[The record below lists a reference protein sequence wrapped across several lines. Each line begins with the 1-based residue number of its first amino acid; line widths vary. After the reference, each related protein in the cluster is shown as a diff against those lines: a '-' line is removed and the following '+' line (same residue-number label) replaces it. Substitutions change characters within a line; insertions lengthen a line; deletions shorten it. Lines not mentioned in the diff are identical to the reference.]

1 MNNQKIIRCRD
12 HRPFE
17 LPEGPWVMKQVWNKL
32 LLAHWPVR
40 QEELLPSI
48 PEGLELDLWEGKAW
62 LSLIPFYITGLRV
75 RGTPPLPWLS
85 RFAELNVRTY
95 VTCGGKP
102 GIFFFSLDAE
112 RRVAV
117 ETARLL
123 HLPYMYARMSV
134 GRENDWITY
143 RSERRD
149 KRGQSAVFEALYR
162 PVAVDKFNALPGTL
176 LHWLTERYR
185 LYAADGA
192 GRLYAGDIHHLPWEL
207 QEAELRIRRNTMSE
221 AHGIHPPSRQPALF
235 SFAERQETLF
245 WPIRRI

>member
-1 MNNQKIIRCRD
+1 MDNQEIIRCRD

-17 LPEGPWVMKQVWNKL
+17 LPEDPWVMKQVWNKL

-40 QEELLPSI
+40 QEELLPCI
-48 PEGLELDLWEGKAW
+48 PDGLELDLWEGEAW
-62 LSLIPFYITGLRV
+62 LSLIPFYITGLRL
-75 RGTPPLPWLS
+75 RGTPPVLWLS

-112 RRVAV
+112 RRLAV

-123 HLPYMYARMSV
+123 HLPYMYARMFV

-149 KRGQSAVFEALYR
+149 RRGRPAVFEALYR
-162 PVAVDKFNALPGTL
+162 PAGGEKFTAQPGTL
-176 LHWLTERYR
+176 LYWLTERYR

-192 GRLYAGDIHHLPWEL
+192 GKLYAGDIHHIPWEL
-207 QEAELRIRRNTMSE
+207 QEAELRIRRNTMAE
-221 AHGIHPPSRQPALF
+221 AHGIYPRSQQPALI

-245 WPIRRI
+245 WPIRRL